1 MDGRTDRRHAVIW
14 QALVGIAAVA
24 VYALTVGHGFVY
36 DSRVEVVANA
46 YIRSLAYLP
55 QVVTSDMWAGSGGQ
69 TFLYRPLA
77 ILTYALNY
85 QVSGL
90 AAWSYH
96 LVNVLLHAVV
106 TVLVFRVG
114 VSWRLPTA
122 AAGLGALL
130 FAVHPV
136 HVEVTAA
143 VFGRKDLLAALCVL
157 AMVLWHGRALSRGG
171 WHVVLPVLAFA
182 GALLSKEVGAVG
194 ILLVAAQDWLLRT
207 PDERRAMR
215 SDRRAVGL
223 YSAYLL
229 ALAAY
234 LLLRVSVVGGLGVP
248 ETSYLDNPLVAES
261 ALVRIA
267 TALVVFGKGLLHLV
281 WPVGLS
287 PDYSYDAIPML
298 RSLADWRL
306 LATLGVLA
314 LLTYGM
320 TRRRVRSVLLPVAAT
335 WYLIALL
342 PTANLLFPV
351 GTIFG
356 DRLLYLPSVAFCLV
370 AGLALVRLAEVGRG
384 ARTSV
389 VVAASAVMLLL
400 AAQTVRYASVWTDD
414 LTLFRWAARVVPT
427 STRAHHKVGEE
438 QLRAGELGDAIRA
451 LRQALAIAPDNRYA
465 AETLA
470 LTERTIAERYL
481 PDGSEVP
488 TPPPP
493 VDPDILHVLG
503 TATRGRGDLDA
514 AAAWWRRALAAD
526 SAHARSHADLGVYAV
541 ARGDTTAGMHHMERA
556 VGLDPALAGTWF
568 NLARLRLA
576 RGNPDGAAVALR
588 QFLAHAAASD
598 LDRVAWADRMLASL
612 NR

>member
-1 MDGRTDRRHAVIW
+1 MGARPAVVW
-14 QALVGIAAVA
+14 QALVSAAAVA
-24 VYALTVGHGFVY
+24 VYAHTIGHGFVY

-55 QVVTSDMWAGSGGQ
+55 EIFTSDMWAGSGGE

-85 QVSGL
+85 QISGL

-96 LVNVLLHAVV
+96 LVNVLLHALV

-114 VSWRLPTA
+114 VRWRLPTA

-143 VFGRKDLLAALCVL
+143 VFGRKDLLAAVCTL
-157 AMVLWHGRALSRGG
+157 AMVLWHRRAMRRGG
-171 WHVVLPVLAFA
+171 WHGALPVLAFA

-194 ILLVAAQDWLLRT
+194 ILLVAAQDWLLRA
-207 PDERRAMR
+207 PHERRALL
-215 SDRRAVGL
+215 SDRRMVGL

-229 ALAAY
+229 TLASY
-234 LLLRVSVVGGLGVP
+234 LLVRVTVVGGLGVP
-248 ETSYLDNPLVAES
+248 ETFYLDNPLVAES
-261 ALVRIA
+261 ALVRIT
-267 TALVVFGKGLLHLV
+267 TAVVLFGEGLLHLA
-281 WPVGLS
+281 WPAGLS
-287 PDYSYDAIPML
+287 PDYSYDAIPVV

-306 LATLGVLA
+306 LAALGVLV
-314 LLTYGM
+314 LLTLGL
-320 TRRRVRSVLLPVAAT
+320 TRPRVRSIVLPVAVA
-335 WYLIALL
+335 WYLIALV

-370 AGLALVRLAEVGRG
+370 AGVAFARLAGIGRR

-389 VVAASAVMLLL
+389 AVAGSAVVLLL

-438 QLRAGELGDAIRA
+438 LLRAGELGDAVRS
-451 LRQALAIAPDNRYA
+451 LRRALAIAPDNRYA

-470 LTERTIAERYL
+470 LAERTIVERHL
-481 PDGSEVP
+481 PVGGEAPSAP
-488 TPPPP
+488 SPA
-493 VDPDILHVLG
+493 DPDILHVLG
-503 TATRGRGDLDA
+503 TATRGRGDLDGA
-514 AAAWWRRALAAD
+514 AEWWSQALAAD
-526 SAHARSHADLGVYAV
+526 STHARSHADLGVYAIT
-541 ARGDTTAGMHHMERA
+541 RGDTTAAVRYMERA
-556 VGLDPALAGTWF
+556 IELDAGLTGTWF

-576 RGNPDGAAVALR
+576 RSDTGRAADALR
-588 QFLAHAAASD
+588 QFLAHAVPSD
-598 LDRVAWADRMLASL
+598 ADRVAWAERMLAEIQ
-612 NR
+612 R